1 MRRRHILKKKIFGKK
16 FATKFCT
23 LSQNF
28 MSIVFLVLKLW
39 QNIVQGWG
47 DTLQTAQS
55 VNANQKKKKKKKK
68 IALIT

>member
-1 MRRRHILKKKIFGKK
+1 
-16 FATKFCT
+16 
-23 LSQNF
+23 

-55 VNANQKKKKKKKK
+55 VNEKQKKKKKEKK

>member
-1 MRRRHILKKKIFGKK
+1 
-16 FATKFCT
+16 
-23 LSQNF
+23 

-55 VNANQKKKKKKKK
+55 VNANQKKKKRKKNC
-68 IALIT
+68 IDYMIITTFKNERRYNHVINAVMVLPINQ